1 MRCVAGY
8 ILQWM
13 MCKRVER
20 ERERER
26 EEREIDR
33 VYSVTTNNYLNLMI
47 IVAKQDGVWKWY
59 MSINEC
65 ELIEEM

>member
-20 ERERER
+20 AR
-26 EEREIDR
+26 EEREIER
-33 VYSVTTNNYLNLMI
+33 EYSVTTNNYLNLMI

-65 ELIEEM
+65 ESIEEM